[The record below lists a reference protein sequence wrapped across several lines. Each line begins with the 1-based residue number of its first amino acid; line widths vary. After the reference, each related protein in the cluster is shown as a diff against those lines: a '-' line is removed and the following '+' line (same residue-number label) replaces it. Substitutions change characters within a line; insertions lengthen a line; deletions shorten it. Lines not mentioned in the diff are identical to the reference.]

1 MYNQREWSCCMYK
14 GISKILINMKDIIK
28 MTFDDTVYELYQAGW
43 ITKDLYLKG
52 GVSFDLVLMYRKG
65 IVLITETKN
74 NYYDN
79 ACNDTT
85 VNEQINN
92 YRDLIKTKNQY
103 RDDYTEALLNIADD
117 QLTILGRIKAFL
129 ITLNN

>member
-103 RDDYTEALLNIADD
+103 RDDYTEALLNIAND
-117 QLTILGRIKAFL
+117 QLTILGRIKALL

>member
-1 MYNQREWSCCMYK
+1 MRN
-14 GISKILINMKDIIK
+14 IIK
-28 MTFDDTVYELYQAGW
+28 IAFDDTVYELYQAGW

-52 GVSFDLVLMYRKG
+52 GVSFDLVFMYRNG
-65 IVLITETKN
+65 VVLITETKN

-85 VNEQINN
+85 VNDQINN
-92 YRDLIKTKNQY
+92 YRDLIKTKNKY
-103 RDDYTEALLNIADD
+103 RDDYTDALLNIAND
-117 QLTILGRIKAFL
+117 QLTILGRIKALL